1 MTSFSSRKTRDE
13 TSTSNIATMIR
24 QMKPICA
31 KVASRGV
38 ASPTACHLRVPKKP
52 ATPPMMRKTVKCLS
66 DVEPLKREVS
76 ESRKRKPF
84 LEVALTWGR

>member
-1 MTSFSSRKTRDE
+1 
-13 TSTSNIATMIR
+13 
-24 QMKPICA
+24 
-31 KVASRGV
+31 
-38 ASPTACHLRVPKKP
+38 
-52 ATPPMMRKTVKCLS
+52 MMRKTVKCLS